1 MVDELCSG
9 PCIAVE
15 ICGEGDVH
23 KAFRDFVGPSDPVSY
38 PLFNPSQLLPLL
50 LFDHQSK
57 STEKPHPLFSP
68 SKLLYMN

>member
-38 PLFNPSQLLPLL
+38 PLFNPSQLFPSFYLII
-50 LFDHQSK
+50 
-57 STEKPHPLFSP
+57 SP
-68 SKLLYMN
+68 KALKNP